1 LIEED
6 KGEKMK
12 IVKPQILI
20 VTGLIVLFCFIFWFT
35 ILFLDYVAD
44 DLNGRPADE
53 RSVPTARTF

>member
-12 IVKPQILI
+12 IVKTQILI
-20 VTGLIVLFCFIFWFT
+20 VTGIIVLFCFIFWFT
-35 ILFLDYVAD
+35 MLFLDYVAD
-44 DLNGRPADE
+44 DLNARPADE